1 MELGVGS
8 DGAGVDGVE
17 MKVLVL
23 TSEPIGADDLRSA
36 LGSGTDPADTE
47 VMVVAPALQES
58 GFKFWF
64 SDVDDA
70 IVKAEEVRRETLE
83 RLSDDGVP
91 ASADTG
97 EADPTVALEDALRT
111 FRADRIVLFTH
122 PEGDERYREALDPE
136 EIQSRFGIAVDRA
149 ALPAR

>member
-1 MELGVGS
+1 
-8 DGAGVDGVE
+8 

-23 TSEPIGADDLRSA
+23 TGESVGADDLRAA
-36 LGSGTDPADTE
+36 LGTDTDPTDTE

-70 IVKAEEVRRETLE
+70 IAKADEVRRETVD
-83 RLSDDGVP
+83 RLGDEGVP

-97 EADPTVALEDALRT
+97 ESDPMLAIEDSLRT
-111 FRADRIVLFTH
+111 FRPDRIVLFTH
-122 PEGDERYREALDPE
+122 VEEDQRYREDLDPA
-136 EIQSRFGIAVDRA
+136 EIESRFGIPVDRA
-149 ALPAR
+149 ALPAS

>member
-1 MELGVGS
+1 
-8 DGAGVDGVE
+8 

-23 TSEPIGADDLRSA
+23 TGEAIGADDLRAA
-36 LGSGTDPADTE
+36 LGSETDPTDTE

-70 IVKAEEVRRETLE
+70 IAKADEVRRETVD
-83 RLSDDGVP
+83 RLGDEGVA

-97 EADPTVALEDALRT
+97 ESDPMLAIEDSLRT
-111 FRADRIVLFTH
+111 FKPDRIVLFTH
-122 PEGDERYREALDPE
+122 PEGDERYREDLDPA
-136 EIQSRFGIAVDRA
+136 EIESRFGIPVDRA